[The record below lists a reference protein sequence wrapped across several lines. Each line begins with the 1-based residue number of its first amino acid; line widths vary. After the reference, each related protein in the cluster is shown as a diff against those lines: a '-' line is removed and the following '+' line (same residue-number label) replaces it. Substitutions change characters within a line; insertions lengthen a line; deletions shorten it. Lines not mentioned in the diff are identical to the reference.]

1 MTKDLLAPSPAA
13 VEVTAPARDVRY
25 DLLRIT
31 AAFMVVLLHTA
42 GAKWSAVPYNSFDWA
57 VLNVYDSLV
66 RSAVPLFFMLSGAF
80 LLKKEIPLKRLW
92 LKKILPLLLIY
103 AVWSILYAVDAIG
116 LTSLFKTPFSEFL
129 LSATRGSYHLWFL
142 PTLIGLYILQPILHA
157 FTRFADG
164 KYVPY
169 LISCFVIFRIVRET
183 LFAFF
188 GAHESL
194 SLLLT
199 KIPVECTEYA
209 GYILLGYYLANQ
221 KRIRVKP
228 AVALTA
234 FFGTAFLAAA
244 CGQLHSHLIGTA
256 SDILY
261 SSYTLP
267 VFAEA
272 VLLFL
277 CFSNIRPK
285 RIAHSKASAAIE
297 KASALTLGIYLIHP
311 FILTHLEQ
319 NLHISPLSFT
329 PVLSVP
335 VIAILAALLS
345 GGITFVMLKIPV
357 VKRIFKL

>member
-1 MTKDLLAPSPAA
+1 MTKDLLAPPPAA
-13 VEVTAPARDVRY
+13 VESAPARDVRY

-42 GAKWSAVPYNSFDWA
+42 GAKWSAVRYNSFDWA

-103 AVWSILYAVDAIG
+103 TVWSILYAVDAIG
-116 LTSLFKTPFSEFL
+116 LTALFKTPFSEFL
-129 LSATRGSYHLWFL
+129 LSAAQGSYHLWFL
-142 PTLIGLYILQPILHA
+142 PTLIGLYMLQPILHA
-157 FTRFADG
+157 VTRFADG

-169 LISCFVIFRIVRET
+169 LITCFVIFRIVRET
-183 LFAFF
+183 LLAFF
-188 GAHESL
+188 GAHETL

-199 KIPVECTEYA
+199 KIPVECTEYG

-221 KRIRVKP
+221 RKIRVKP
-228 AVALTA
+228 AAALIA

-244 CGQLHSHLIGTA
+244 CGQLHSHLIGAA
-256 SDILY
+256 SDVLY
-261 SSYTLP
+261 SSYALP
-267 VFAEA
+267 VFAET

-277 CFSNIRPK
+277 CFENLSPK
-285 RIAHSKASAAIE
+285 RLSCPKAAAVIE
-297 KASALTLGIYLIHP
+297 KTSALTLGIYLIHP

-335 VIAILAALLS
+335 VIAIIATLLS

-357 VKRIFKL
+357 VKRIFNL